1 MRPRAGAVDPHPPFA
16 RRRLVRAVRCSAI
29 ALSFGCDGRPP
40 LGTRRPFRK
49 EKNARAAARP
59 NLGAATA
66 GGRLP
71 SSIMRRNVGVT
82 RLTMRGSA
90 TAPRA
95 TILRTTSGSIGDE
108 WSQFGGWSVVAL
120 SCPIARFS
128 LVFDRGTPSAVL
140 SGKTCEQS
148 ANRPSNFAR
157 KTKMSGA
164 VLQSPAIQFP
174 FGCGDSLLPEMRP
187 DLDYVRYIKALIDG
201 IRSFTPA
208 P

>member
-1 MRPRAGAVDPHPPFA
+1 
-16 RRRLVRAVRCSAI
+16 
-29 ALSFGCDGRPP
+29 
-40 LGTRRPFRK
+40 
-49 EKNARAAARP
+49 
-59 NLGAATA
+59 
-66 GGRLP
+66 
-71 SSIMRRNVGVT
+71 MRRNVGVT

-95 TILRTTSGSIGDE
+95 TILRTTSGSIVDE

-120 SCPIARFS
+120 SCPIARFC

-140 SGKTCEQS
+140 SGKHSLVSRCKPPFEFR
-148 ANRPSNFAR
+148 A
-157 KTKMSGA
+157 KDKMFGT
-164 VLQSPAIQFP
+164 VLQPPAIQLP
-174 FGCGDSLLPEMRP
+174 FGGGDPRLPELRP